1 MKAPRQLTALAPI
14 LTTAIAPM
22 AWGTTYLVTTEL
34 LPADR
39 PLLAG
44 LLRALPAGIALAVI
58 TRSRPRGTWWFKA
71 AVLGVLNIGGFFALL
86 FLAAFRLPGGVA
98 ATLGSIQPLMAAAL
112 AAALLGERMSPA
124 VTLAGI
130 LGVTGVGLLV
140 LGAET
145 RLDAVGVFAGLG
157 GAAAMSVG
165 VVLTKRWGRPTSL
178 LAFTSWQLIAGGL
191 FLLPLAW
198 MLEGIPPAM
207 SAANLAGF
215 LWLSSVGTAV
225 AYPLWFRGIQI
236 LPVAQVTLL
245 GLLSPV
251 VAAIAGWIV
260 LGQSLSSAQ
269 FAGMAIVLSALWIAV
284 FFHGPRKA
292 QDPPRLQ
299 EIAAAAGRI
308 HVPVFRDTLR
318 VYNTNRRTDR

>member
-1 MKAPRQLTALAPI
+1 MKGRLQFTALATI

-44 LLRALPAGIALAVI
+44 LLRALPAGIALAAI
-58 TRSRPRGTWWFKA
+58 TRSRPQGTWWLKA
-71 AVLGVLNIGGFFALL
+71 ALLGILNIGGFFALL

-98 ATLGSIQPLMAAAL
+98 GTLGAIQPLLAAGL
-112 AAALLGERMSPA
+112 AAALLGERMRQTA
-124 VTLAGI
+124 LFAGI

-140 LGAET
+140 LGAEAK
-145 RLDAVGVFAGLG
+145 LDAVGVFAGLG
-157 GAAAMSVG
+157 GAAAMAMG

-191 FLLPLAW
+191 FLLPLAL
-198 MLEGIPPAM
+198 MVEGVPQNI
-207 SAANLAGF
+207 STANIAGF

-225 AYPLWFRGIQI
+225 AYALWFRGIQI

-245 GLLSPV
+245 GLFSPV
-251 VAAIAGWIV
+251 IAAIAGWVV
-260 LGQSLSSAQ
+260 LGQSLSPTQ
-269 FAGMAIVLSALWIAV
+269 FTGMAIVLSSIWIAM
-284 FFHGPRKA
+284 FSRGTEKA
-292 QDPPRLQ
+292 EKLPSL
-299 EIAAAAGRI
+299 EK
-308 HVPVFRDTLR
+308 LCC
-318 VYNTNRRTDR
+318 